1 MSAAEALVR
10 IGTADLGAEADD
22 YHRHI
27 RDWIAA

>member
-10 IGTADLGAEADD
+10 IGTADLGGEADD
-22 YHRHI
+22 HRHI